1 MGLVYIF
8 IAFLVGAGVGCFGMN
23 LYNKGREVGN
33 LICDLDSEYIFK
45 LELLTSINNVYK
57 RDKISLKVVRK

>member
-23 LYNKGREVGN
+23 LYNKGRDVGN
-33 LICDLDSEYIFK
+33 LICDLDSEHIFK

>member
-1 MGLVYIF
+1 MVLVYIF

-33 LICDLDSEYIFK
+33 LICDLDSEHIFK

>member
-33 LICDLDSEYIFK
+33 LICDLDSEHIFK

-57 RDKISLKVVRK
+57 RDKISLKVVRR

>member
-45 LELLTSINNVYK
+45 LELLTSINNVYR

>member
-33 LICDLDSEYIFK
+33 LICDLDSDHIFK
-45 LELLTSINNVYK
+45 LELLTSIDNVYR
-57 RDKISLKVVRK
+57 RDKVSLKVVRK